1 MRLKLR
7 LAAVAT
13 IAIAVA
19 ACGGSTA
26 TTGGPGTSGGAT
38 TTEGNATGGT
48 VRIGYG
54 GSPKTLNPGLG
65 VLVEDYIFYDL
76 VYDSVMNID
85 LNGNF
90 VPELATAWTPSED
103 GLTWTLTIRDDATF
117 HDGTPLTAED
127 VAFSISMWRDPS
139 FLCPETTTTRI
150 DPDTGD
156 TISGRCGYPWIYLG
170 SYVDVFTS
178 VEAPDATTVVLTTDE
193 PLAAFEYRMPPMYVV
208 PKHIWEAVGDPT
220 RFDNAEMIGSGP
232 FKLVENQQDQFVRLA
247 ANEDYYAGAPH
258 VDEAIFQTYDNQDAL
273 VQGLING
280 DVDMISEFPFTAI
293 PTLRNTANVV
303 VASGSNF
310 GGRFADIY
318 FNVVDP
324 ANCPAGSACSGH
336 PALRDVRVRQA
347 LATATDKQA
356 LIDVALLGLGE
367 KGLGV
372 VPKALGDWYA
382 SELEAEDYQFSI
394 ENANQMLEDAGYVD
408 TDGDGIRE
416 CPTEDCG
423 PTGDLTFRMSYPT
436 DNVEHPRVSEQLQS
450 WWGQIGVK
458 VEISALDAE
467 ALTAICCPGFDYDVI
482 LWSWSSDTDPE
493 GLLSVILCS
502 EIETGFNETGYCNP
516 EYDALYDQQ
525 TVEQDHEA
533 RVQMVHDMQRMTL
546 EEALYII
553 PWYYPS
559 VMAYR
564 SDTFT
569 GWQDTFPIV
578 SLYDPSSMT
587 VIRPAG

>member
-19 ACGGSTA
+19 ACGGTTA
-26 TTGGPGTSGGAT
+26 TTGGPGTTAGGT
-38 TTEGNATGGT
+38 TTEGTATGGT
-48 VRIGYG
+48 VRVGYG
-54 GSPKTLNPGLG
+54 GAPKALNPGLG
-65 VLVEDYIFYDL
+65 ELVEDYIFYDL
-76 VYDSVMNID
+76 IYDSVLNID

-90 VPELATAWTPSED
+90 VPELATEWSVSDD
-103 GLTWTLTIRDDATF
+103 GLTWTLKIRDDASF

-127 VAFSISMWRDPS
+127 VAFSINLWRDPS
-139 FLCPETTTTRI
+139 NLCPATTTN
-150 DPDTGD
+150 PDTGS
-156 TISGRCGYPWIYLG
+156 TCTYPWVYLG
-170 SYVDVFTS
+170 SYVNVFTS

-208 PKHIWEAVGDPT
+208 PKHIWENVGDPSL
-220 RFDNAEMIGSGP
+220 FDNAEMIGSGP
-232 FKLVENQQDQFVRLA
+232 FKLVEHKQDEFVRLA
-247 ANEDYYAGAPH
+247 AYEDYYAGAPH
-258 VDEAIFQTYDNQDAL
+258 VDEAVFQTYDNQDAL
-273 VQGLING
+273 VQGLVNG

-310 GGRFADIY
+310 GGRFADVF
-318 FNVVDP
+318 FNQLAP
-324 ANCPAGSACSGH
+324 ENCPDGATCSGH

-382 SELEAEDYQFSI
+382 SELEAEDYQFSV
-394 ENANQMLEDAGYVD
+394 ENAAQMLEDAGYVD

-436 DNVEHPRVSEQLQS
+436 DNVEHPRVSEQLQN

-458 VEISALDAE
+458 TEIAALDAD
-467 ALTAICCPGFDYDVI
+467 ALTSVCCPTFDYDVI

-493 GLLSVILCS
+493 GLLSVMLCD
-502 EIETGFNETGYCNP
+502 EITSGFNETGYCNP
-516 EYDALYDQQ
+516 DYDALYNQQ
-525 TVEQDHEA
+525 TIEQDHST
-533 RVQMVHDMQRMTL
+533 RLQIVHDMQRMTL
-546 EEALYII
+546 EDVTYII